1 MGVRT
6 TPRTGGRVW
15 LSMHKQQKMRRP
27 PRGVSRKNTGVSVV
41 STTSD
46 DWPLPPLVPQELV
59 FTAEDTKKKPRRI
72 LPWKHR
78 QLTAAALNLS
88 ESELEAKRLLDAPK
102 YRCANLLP
110 CSFKRMRESF
120 QRDGVVDAKWAGKA
134 RSWITSNRKKRNQAT
149 LFYDEIWNNL
159 FVVAKHVKTKFG
171 DSDDAWARY
180 RGYAHSMATVIEP
193 LLIGNR
199 DGLTHHDYGT
209 PFSSAGVGCVDAA
222 WKGEN
227 PYT

>member
-1 MGVRT
+1 MAAV
-6 TPRTGGRVW
+6 
-15 LSMHKQQKMRRP
+15 LS
-27 PRGVSRKNTGVSVV
+27 
-41 STTSD
+41 
-46 DWPLPPLVPQELV
+46 
-59 FTAEDTKKKPRRI
+59 
-72 LPWKHR
+72 
-78 QLTAAALNLS
+78 LS
-88 ESELEAKRLLDAPK
+88 ESELEARRLLDAPK
-102 YRCANLLP
+102 YRCPNLLP

-159 FVVAKHVKTKFG
+159 FAVAKHVKSKFG
-171 DSDDAWARY
+171 NSDDAWARY
-180 RGYAHSMATVIEP
+180 REYAHSMATVIEP